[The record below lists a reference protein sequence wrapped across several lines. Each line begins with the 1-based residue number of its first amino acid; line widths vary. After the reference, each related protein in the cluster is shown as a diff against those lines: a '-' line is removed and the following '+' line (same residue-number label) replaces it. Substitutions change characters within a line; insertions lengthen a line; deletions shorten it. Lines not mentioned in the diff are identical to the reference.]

1 VVNSCSICTHT
12 HSSEIDEAILK
23 GVANRRIASLHGVTE
38 TAVRRHKKHLPADI
52 AKARGAAEIAK
63 ADVLLDH
70 IRTGEG
76 RAERLYAAAEI
87 ILQRAI
93 DENTPRTAL
102 QAIRAA
108 VDVMGEARQYMQFRG
123 EVTGELDSN
132 RNGPG
137 GVDNR
142 RVCIF
147 NFPVASPELLAEVA
161 NAPTIDLPIP
171 ARRLLQ
177 RPSDGAQR

>member
-1 VVNSCSICTHT
+1 MVNSCSICTHKD
-12 HSSEIDEAILK
+12 SSEIDEAILN

-52 AKARGAAEIAK
+52 AKARSAAEIAK
-63 ADVLLDH
+63 ADILLDH

-87 ILQRAI
+87 ILQRAL
-93 DENTPRTAL
+93 DENSPRTAL
-102 QAIRAA
+102 QAIKAA

-123 EVTGELDSN
+123 ELMGELD
-132 RNGPG
+132 RNKLENN
-137 GVDNR
+137 DNR
-142 RVCIF
+142 RVIF
-147 NFPVASPELLAEVA
+147 NFPVATPELLAEVA
-161 NAPTIDLPIP
+161 NARTIDLPA
-171 ARRLLQ
+171 ARPRLLT